1 MAERSPN
8 PFVDQFR
15 RGGVPRDL
23 RMMAA
28 QGALPLKPGD
38 FIELLHHL
46 LKDVDDE
53 IRATAGKTLAG
64 MPVDELRPIVKDR
77 ETPPEVLAWALAAR
91 EEQELREVVLQ
102 NTSLP
107 DEAIEA
113 LVATLPEGQAELV
126 VINQV
131 RLLRRTSLLE
141 ALERNPNLNK
151 DQRRRLMELR
161 QTFHIGEAPAP
172 AAGAPAPTAAPAG
185 APGTGGAEAPAA
197 AAAAEAPLP
206 PAEEVTFKSEAE
218 ALVRYLSDD
227 ERQHGEKVS
236 AVQRLY
242 RLNTADKVVTAL
254 KGNREERAI
263 LIRDPNRIVAT
274 AVLGSPRITE
284 AEIESFAGMKNVSD
298 EILRQIGS
306 HKEWTRHYGVVSS
319 LVKNPR
325 TPLGISLGMVS
336 RLNPR
341 DIKGLAV
348 DRNVPEA
355 IRKQAQ
361 KFIRSAPGA
370 GGDKK

>member
-1 MAERSPN
+1 MGERSPN

-15 RGGVPRDL
+15 RGAVPREL
-23 RMMAA
+23 RLMAA
-28 QGALPLKPGD
+28 QGALPLKPAD

-46 LKDVDDE
+46 LKDADDE
-53 IRATAGKTLAG
+53 IRGTAGQTLG
-64 MPVDELRPIVKDR
+64 GLPSDELKPILKDR
-77 ETPPEVLAWALAAR
+77 DTPPAVLAWGLAAR

-113 LVATLPEGQAELV
+113 LVASLPEAQAELV

-141 ALERNPNLNK
+141 ALEKNPNLNK

-161 QTFHIGEAPAP
+161 ETFHIGEAA
-172 AAGAPAPTAAPAG
+172 
-185 APGTGGAEAPAA
+185 APAA
-197 AAAAEAPLP
+197 APAAPAPASAEPAAPAEPEEPLP
-206 PAEEVTFKSEAE
+206 PPEEVTFQSEAE
-218 ALVRYLSDD
+218 AVVRYLSDD
-227 ERQHGEKVS
+227 ERQHKEKVS

-274 AVLGSPRITE
+274 AVLGSPRVTE
-284 AEIESFAGMKNVSD
+284 SEIESFAAMKNVSD

-341 DIKGLAV
+341 DIKSLSV

-361 KFIRSAPGA
+361 KFVRAVPGA
-370 GGDKK
+370 GGQKK

>member
-1 MAERSPN
+1 MAERSTN

-23 RMMAA
+23 RLMAA
-28 QGALPLKPGD
+28 QGALPLKPAD

-46 LKDVDDE
+46 MRDIDDE
-53 IRATAGKTLAG
+53 IRATAAATLG
-64 MPVDELRPIVKDR
+64 GLPVDELRPILKDR
-77 ETPPEVLAWALAAR
+77 ETPPEVLAWAFAAR

-113 LVATLPEGQAELV
+113 LVASLPEAQAELV

-141 ALERNPNLNK
+141 GLEKNPNLNK

-161 QTFHIGEAPAP
+161 QTFHIGEAAAPAPAPAPAP
-172 AAGAPAPTAAPAG
+172 AAGEAAAPAG
-185 APGTGGAEAPAA
+185 
-197 AAAAEAPLP
+197 EAPLA

-227 ERQHGEKVS
+227 ERQHGDKVS

-274 AVLGSPRITE
+274 AVLGSPRVTE
-284 AEIESFAGMKNVSD
+284 SEIESFASMKNVSD

-319 LVKNPR
+319 LVRNPR
-325 TPLGISLGMVS
+325 TPLAISLGMVS
-336 RLNPR
+336 RLNPK
-341 DIKGLAV
+341 DIKSVAV

-355 IRKQAQ
+355 IRKHAQ
-361 KFIRSAPGA
+361 KFVRTVPGQ
-370 GGDKK
+370 GGPRQ

>member
-1 MAERSPN
+1 MGERSTN

-28 QGALPLKPGD
+28 QGALPLKPAD

-46 LKDVDDE
+46 MKDVDDE
-53 IRATAGKTLAG
+53 VRATAGNTLGG
-64 MPVDELRPIVKDR
+64 MQTDELRPILKDR
-77 ETPPEVLAWALAAR
+77 DTPPAVLAWGFTAR

-141 ALERNPNLNK
+141 ALEKNPNLNK

-161 QTFHIGEAPAP
+161 ETFHIGEA
-172 AAGAPAPTAAPAG
+172 
-185 APGTGGAEAPAA
+185 EAPAA
-197 AAAAEAPLP
+197 PPAASAAPGGPAAATPAEEEAPLP
-206 PAEEVTFKSEAE
+206 PPEEVTFQSDAE
-218 ALVRYLSDD
+218 AVVRYLADD
-227 ERQHGEKVS
+227 ERQEKEKVN

-274 AVLGSPRITE
+274 AVLGSPRVTE
-284 AEIESFAGMKNVSD
+284 SEIESFAGMTNVSD
-298 EILRQIGS
+298 EILRPIGS

-341 DIKGLAV
+341 DIKSLSV

-361 KFIRSAPGA
+361 KFIRTVPGA
-370 GGDKK
+370 GGPKR

>member
-1 MAERSPN
+1 MGERSPN

-15 RGGVPRDL
+15 RGGVPREL
-23 RMMAA
+23 RLMAA
-28 QGALPLKPGD
+28 QGALPLKPAD
-38 FIELLHHL
+38 FIELLYHL
-46 LKDVDDE
+46 LKDADDE
-53 IRATAGKTLAG
+53 IRGHGGQTLAG
-64 MPVDELRPIVKDR
+64 LPVDELKPDLQGPRDPSGGAGVG
-77 ETPPEVLAWALAAR
+77 TGAR
-91 EEQELREVVLQ
+91 EDQELREVVLQ

-113 LVATLPEGQAELV
+113 LVAALPEGQAELV

-141 ALERNPNLNK
+141 ALERSPNLNK

-161 QTFHIGEAPAP
+161 ADLPHRR
-172 AAGAPAPTAAPAG
+172 
-185 APGTGGAEAPAA
+185 GGAQGGGPRCRGRARCGGRPRRPA
-197 AAAAEAPLP
+197 EPEEPLP
-206 PAEEVTFKSEAE
+206 PPEEVTFKSEAE
-218 ALVRYLSDD
+218 AVVRYLADD
-227 ERQHGEKVS
+227 ERQQKEKVS

-274 AVLGSPRITE
+274 AVLGSPRVTE
-284 AEIESFAGMKNVSD
+284 SEIESFAGMKNVSD

-341 DIKGLAV
+341 DIKSLSV

-361 KFIRSAPGA
+361 KFIRSTPG
-370 GGDKK
+370 GGGQKR

>member
-1 MAERSPN
+1 MGERSPN

-15 RGGVPRDL
+15 RGGVPREL
-23 RMMAA
+23 RLMGA
-28 QGALPLKPGD
+28 QGALPLKPAD

-46 LKDVDDE
+46 LKDADDE
-53 IRATAGKTLAG
+53 IRSTAGKTLAG
-64 MPVDELRPIVKDR
+64 LPVDELKPILKDR
-77 ETPPEVLAWALAAR
+77 ETPPEVLAWGLAGR

-113 LVATLPEGQAELV
+113 LVAALPEAQAELV

-141 ALERNPNLNK
+141 ALEKNPNLNK

-161 QTFHIGEAPAP
+161 QTFHIGEAAASAAVPAP
-172 AAGAPAPTAAPAG
+172 APAVGPSGAAAPAE
-185 APGTGGAEAPAA
+185 PE
-197 AAAAEAPLP
+197 EPLP
-206 PAEEVTFKSEAE
+206 PPEEVTFQSEAE
-218 ALVRYLSDD
+218 AVVRYLADD
-227 ERQHGEKVS
+227 ERQHKEKVS

-274 AVLGSPRITE
+274 AVLGSPRVTE

-319 LVKNPR
+319 LVRNPR
-325 TPLGISLGMVS
+325 TPLAISLGMVS

-341 DIKGLAV
+341 DIKSVAV

-355 IRKQAQ
+355 IRKHAQ
-361 KFIRSAPGA
+361 KFVRATPGA
-370 GGDKK
+370 GGQKR

>member
-1 MAERSPN
+1 MGERSTN

-28 QGALPLKPGD
+28 EGALPLKPAD

-46 LKDVDDE
+46 MKDVDDE
-53 IRATAGKTLAG
+53 IRATAGNTLGG
-64 MPVDELRPIVKDR
+64 MPADELRPILKDR
-77 ETPPEVLAWALAAR
+77 DTPPEVLAWGLAAR

-141 ALERNPNLNK
+141 ALEKSPNLNK

-161 QTFHIGEAPAP
+161 QTFHIGEAAATP
-172 AAGAPAPTAAPAG
+172 AAAP
-185 APGTGGAEAPAA
+185 PAA
-197 AAAAEAPLP
+197 AAAPGPEAATPAEEQAPLP
-206 PAEEVTFKSEAE
+206 PPEEVTFKSEAE
-218 ALVRYLSDD
+218 AVVHILDEN
-227 ERQHGEKVS
+227 ERQEKEKVS

-254 KGNREERAI
+254 KGNREERAV

-274 AVLGSPRITE
+274 AVLGSPRVTE
-284 AEIESFAGMKNVSD
+284 SEIESFAGMKNVSD
-298 EILRQIGS
+298 EILRQIGAS
-306 HKEWTRHYGVVSS
+306 KEWTRHYGVVSS

-325 TPLGISLGMVS
+325 TPLAISLGMVS

-341 DIKGLAV
+341 DIKSLSV

-361 KFIRSAPGA
+361 KFVRATPG
-370 GGDKK
+370 GGQKH

>member
-1 MAERSPN
+1 MGERSTN

-23 RMMAA
+23 RLMAA
-28 QGALPLKPGD
+28 QGALPLKPVD

-46 LKDVDDE
+46 TKDVDDE
-53 IRATAGKTLAG
+53 IRATATSTLGG
-64 MPVDELRPIVKDR
+64 MPADELRPILKDR
-77 ETPPEVLAWALAAR
+77 DSPPDVLAWGFTAR
-91 EEQELREVVLQ
+91 EDQELREVVLQ

-141 ALERNPNLNK
+141 ALEKNPNLNK

-172 AAGAPAPTAAPAG
+172 AAAAAPAPGAAG
-185 APGTGGAEAPAA
+185 VQAA
-197 AAAAEAPLP
+197 T
-206 PAEEVTFKSEAE
+206 PAEEGPLAPPEEVIFKSEAE
-218 ALVRYLSDD
+218 AVVRYLADD
-227 ERQHGEKVS
+227 ERQHKEKVS

-284 AEIESFAGMKNVSD
+284 SEIESFAGMKNVSD

-325 TPLGISLGMVS
+325 TPLAISLGMVS

-341 DIKGLAV
+341 DVKSLAT

-361 KFIRSAPGA
+361 RFVRTIPSLG
-370 GGDKK
+370 KK

>member
-1 MAERSPN
+1 MGERSTN

-23 RMMAA
+23 RLMAA
-28 QGALPLKPGD
+28 QGALPLKPAD

-46 LKDVDDE
+46 MKDVDDE
-53 IRATAGKTLAG
+53 IRASAGSTLGA
-64 MPVDELRPIVKDR
+64 MPADELRPILKDR
-77 ETPPEVLAWALAAR
+77 DTPPEVLAWGLAAR

-141 ALERNPNLNK
+141 ALEKSPNLNK

-161 QTFHIGEAPAP
+161 QTFHIGEAEPKAAAP
-172 AAGAPAPTAAPAG
+172 AAAG
-185 APGTGGAEAPAA
+185 APAA
-197 AAAAEAPLP
+197 AAAPAAPAEPEEPLP
-206 PAEEVTFKSEAE
+206 PPEEVTFKSEAE
-218 ALVRYLSDD
+218 AVVRYLADD
-227 ERQHGEKVS
+227 ERQQKEKVS

-274 AVLGSPRITE
+274 AVLGSPRVTE
-284 AEIESFAGMKNVSD
+284 SEIESFAGMKNVSD

-341 DIKGLAV
+341 DIKSLSV

-361 KFIRSAPGA
+361 KFIRSTPG
-370 GGDKK
+370 GGGQKR